1 MRRTFAAAIY
11 LGAMTTAW
19 LTAKPATPQAANSQ
33 PVVAQGRGQGQGRGG
48 RGGSARPR
56 TRKAVLAWADTR
68 NGIAQGKVMQ
78 FDGDAEVF
86 VVLDEG
92 TKLRVSRS
100 RRQEVAQTLGA
111 R

>member
-1 MRRTFAAAIY
+1 VNLQRVQRLERAA
-11 LGAMTTAW
+11 
-19 LTAKPATPQAANSQ
+19 
-33 PVVAQGRGQGQGRGG
+33 
-48 RGGSARPR
+48 
-56 TRKAVLAWADTR
+56 
-68 NGIAQGKVMQ
+68 
-78 FDGDAEVF
+78 DAEVF